1 MERHVLTPIH
11 AAPCRPAGFVRTDP
25 FRCRSDIIQ
34 GDQTRVFAM
43 IARSSFSKS
52 IRQLYFANIF
62 FNFSIFHSKHFLVGL
77 SSDILDTFAYEQVL
91 ESQ

>member
-43 IARSSFSKS
+43 IARSS

-62 FNFSIFHSKHFLVGL
+62 LISLFFIQSIFS
-77 SSDILDTFAYEQVL
+77 
-91 ESQ
+91 